1 MPTTP
6 SRRPL
11 SIKAHLVTTVSL
23 VAILGLL
30 VAALGYW
37 SLTASQTPAAVA
49 VAALA
54 TFGLALLAALTLI
67 RRLLDERTQYLERV
81 AAENARLIE
90 AAARRA
96 NELNDDAVAE
106 NARLVEAATR
116 RAAELDVVLRA
127 SLSLTASLDLR
138 TVLDAILDSAFKLMS
153 GAENAHIF
161 LYDAGKD
168 GRLTFG
174 AAVWAGQNQS
184 EPLFEPGPESVTYQ
198 VAQSGQPVILSEM
211 RTHPLV
217 LSLPAD
223 WGGAMIALPLKISQ
237 RVVGVMNVTYSWP
250 RLFTEGEVGILRLLG
265 DQAAIAIENAR
276 LFQAEQAQSR
286 RQAALFRLSTEIAET
301 LDEKEICQRVVTGL
315 HDEAL
320 GYDLLALFL
329 LDETSGERVIT
340 ASVGWRDS
348 MSAWRL
354 VPGQEFSG
362 QVFLDGQLHYTP
374 NVIRDT
380 RYTPIAS
387 SGAEVDVPLRL
398 GDKMLGVL
406 VVESSTP
413 NAFKQNDFDVLTAAA
428 NQASIAIGR
437 ARLLASE
444 RRRADELDTL
454 RAIMAEISVQLDL
467 PALLQLVIERAV
479 SLLSATCGEL
489 AIYDDQKAE
498 LTTVASCNFPADAA
512 GRRLSLDEA
521 VARQVA
527 GTRRPLLI
535 RNYGQAAEYSPTP
548 AHASLRA
555 ALAAPLIAGDRLVGA
570 LAVVTSDPARQFGA
584 SELHLMNLFTAQ
596 AAIAIEK
603 ASLYASARHELMER
617 KRAEERLEASFSL
630 LQATLN
636 ATADGILAVDDRG
649 KIVAFNKKFLQM
661 WRIPQSA
668 AAARD
673 DNLITAFVLEQLK
686 YPRAFTDK
694 IEELQAQ
701 PEAESYDVLE
711 FHDGRV
717 FERYSQPRHTAGEI
731 VGRVWSFRDVTER
744 KQTEEELYK
753 AKESA
758 EAANKAKSVFL
769 DNMSHELRT
778 PLNAIIGYGEMLR
791 EEAEETGQDGLIPD
805 LNRIETA
812 AKHLLGLISDIL
824 DISRIE
830 AGKMELQP
838 ATFDLLTLIQG
849 VAAATRPL
857 IEKNS
862 NILHVQYADPL
873 GAMRNDPAKVRQV
886 LFNLLS
892 NAGKFTHKG
901 AVWLDVARQAAE
913 AEGGVDWITFRVTDT
928 GIGIPSAQISKLFQS
943 FSQVDASSTRQFGGT
958 GLGLTIT
965 KVFCQ
970 MMGGEVTVESEG
982 APGKGATFIVR
993 LPADVARPAPPVEV
1007 AAEPLPGEAVTVLV
1021 IDEDTTVRDLM
1032 QRSLS
1037 GEPGLWVEG
1046 ASGGNDGLQAAKD
1059 LRPNVIVVDIIAPDT
1074 SGWAV
1079 LSALKADAGLA
1090 ATPVVAV
1097 IFGPNGQGFALAA
1110 SDYLIKPVDAGQL
1123 TAVLKKYRRD
1133 HSRGHVLIV
1142 DDEAPARAAAR
1153 RLLEQKGWKVVEAEN
1168 GRAALERIAQSW
1180 PELILLDLIM
1190 PEMDGFEFLPEL
1202 RRQEG
1207 EMSRSIPVVAM
1218 IANGFEPDDRSQFS
1232 AHLER
1237 FIEKT
1242 AGAHSPETLAQEV
1255 RDLVRL
1261 MSTRES

>member
-1 MPTTP
+1 
-6 SRRPL
+6 
-11 SIKAHLVTTVSL
+11 VSL
-23 VAILGLL
+23 IAILGLL
-30 VAALGYW
+30 VAVMGYW
-37 SLTASQTPAAVA
+37 SLTASQTPAALA

-54 TFGLALLAALTLI
+54 TFSLALLAALTLV
-67 RRLLDERTQYLERV
+67 RRLLDERTRRLETV
-81 AAENARLIE
+81 AAENARLLE
-90 AAARRA
+90 AATGHA
-96 NELNDDAVAE
+96 NELDAAAVE

-116 RAAELDVVLRA
+116 RAAELDMILRA

-138 TVLDAILDSAFKLMS
+138 TVLDAILDSAFQLMS

-161 LYDAGKD
+161 LYDAENDGK
-168 GRLTFG
+168 LTFG
-174 AAVWAGQNQS
+174 AAVWAGQNQT

-198 VAQSGQPVILSEM
+198 VARSGQPVILSEM

-250 RLFTEGEVGILRLLG
+250 RIFAEGEVDILRLLG

-276 LFQAEQAQSR
+276 LFEAEQAQSR

-301 LDEKEICQRVVTGL
+301 LDEKEICQRVVAGL

-329 LDETSGERVIT
+329 LDETSGEPVMT

-398 GDKMLGVL
+398 GEKMLGVL

-437 ARLLASE
+437 ARLLTSE

-479 SLLSATCGEL
+479 SLLSAACGEL

-498 LTTVASCNFPADAA
+498 LTTVASCNFPADDA
-512 GRRLSLDEA
+512 GRRLSLDDA

-527 GTRRPLLI
+527 ASRRPLLI
-535 RNYGQAAEYSPTP
+535 RNYSQAAEYSPTP

-555 ALAAPLIAGDRLVGA
+555 ALAAPLISGDRLVGA

-711 FHDGRV
+711 FRDGRV
-717 FERYSQPRHTAGEI
+717 FERYSQPRQTAGEI

-758 EAANKAKSVFL
+758 EAANKAKSIFL

-791 EEAEETGQDGLIPD
+791 EEAEETGQTRLIPD
-805 LNRIETA
+805 LTRIETA

-838 ATFDLLTLIQG
+838 ATFDLPALIQE
-849 VAAATRPL
+849 VTAAARPL

-862 NILHVQYADPL
+862 NILHVQGAEAL
-873 GAMRNDPAKVRQV
+873 GSMRNDPAKVRQV

-892 NAGKFTHKG
+892 NAGKFTHQG
-901 AVWLDVARQAAE
+901 AVWLDVARQAAG
-913 AEGGVDWITFRVTDT
+913 AEGGADWITFRVTDT
-928 GIGIPSAQISKLFQS
+928 GIGITSAQIGKLFQS
-943 FSQVDASSTRQFGGT
+943 FSQADASTTRQFGGT

-970 MMGGEVTVESEG
+970 MMGGDVSVESEG
-982 APGKGATFIVR
+982 VPGKGATFIAR

-1021 IDEDTTVRDLM
+1021 IDEDTDARDLM
-1032 QRSLS
+1032 RRSLS
-1037 GEPGLWVEG
+1037 GEGLWVEG

-1059 LRPNVIVVDIIAPDT
+1059 LRPNVIVVDIVIPDM
-1074 SGWAV
+1074 SGWAM
-1079 LSALKADAGLA
+1079 LAALKADAGLA
-1090 ATPVVAV
+1090 ATPVVAA
-1097 IFGPNGQGFALAA
+1097 IFGLNGQGFALAA

-1133 HSRGHVLIV
+1133 HSRGYVLIV

-1153 RLLEQKGWKVVEAEN
+1153 RLLEQQGWNVAEAEN
-1168 GRAALERIAQSW
+1168 GRAGLERIAQSW
-1180 PELILLDLIM
+1180 PELILLDLLM
-1190 PEMDGFEFLPEL
+1190 PEMNGFEFLSEL

-1207 EMSRSIPVVAM
+1207 GMSRSIPVAAM
-1218 IANGFEPDDRSQFS
+1218 IANAFEPDERLQFS

-1242 AGAHSPETLAQEV
+1242 GAAYSPETLAQEV

-1261 MSTRES
+1261 MTTREP